1 MKRIKH
7 FDEYS
12 AAYKMAETLLDK
24 FESTINES
32 EDKKD
37 YKSIQDE
44 EISKLKSGVSGDIK
58 LNFSLVSTFGAGI
71 GALYPV
77 VDSLLTK
84 SSMQVD
90 TRSVV
95 LLTIAAVSMIV
106 LEQMQHMSGRI
117 TASELEEYKKL
128 EKETQAVLEELKM
141 AGFPN
146 AKTGTKNGGT
156 DNTVLGMVVDAIKSI
171 FKIFSS
177 IHRKIKDSKFS
188 KFIKMSGATVFG
200 GLTDMLA
207 YTGMLIPI
215 MNGINAMIGLYNM
228 DLQSF
233 ISNST
238 LLLSSIGLILAK
250 HGVSY
255 LANKL
260 KNFFDMSDQ
269 EKKDLK
275 QEIEEIET
283 PLIKKVGEPSFL
295 GKPDTDGNLIK
306 GQ

>member
-1 MKRIKH
+1 MKRIKG

-12 AAYKMAETLLDK
+12 VAYGMAETLLNK
-24 FESTINES
+24 FENTINES
-32 EDKKD
+32 DDKKD

-58 LNFSLVSTFGAGI
+58 LNFSLVTTFGAGI
-71 GALYPV
+71 GALYPI
-77 VDSLLTK
+77 VDNLLTK
-84 SSMQVD
+84 SGLQVD

-106 LEQMQHMSGRI
+106 LEYSRNMSDRD
-117 TASELEEYKKL
+117 ENEEYKAL

-146 AKTGTKNGGT
+146 AKTGTKSGT
-156 DNTVLGMVVDAIKSI
+156 DNTVLGMVVNAIKSI
-171 FKIFSS
+171 FEIFSS
-177 IHRKIKDSKFS
+177 IYGKIKNSKFS

-233 ISNST
+233 VANSA

-255 LANKL
+255 LANRL

-295 GKPDTDGNLIK
+295 GKPDADGSLIK

>member
-1 MKRIKH
+1 MKRIKG

-12 AAYKMAETLLDK
+12 VAYKMAETLLDK
-24 FESTINES
+24 FENTINES

-77 VDSLLTK
+77 VDNLLTK
-84 SSMQVD
+84 SGFQVD
-90 TRSVV
+90 ARSVV

-106 LEQMQHMSGRI
+106 LEQTKHMSDSI
-117 TASELEEYKKL
+117 TVSELEEYKKL

-146 AKTGTKNGGT
+146 AKTGTKNGT
-156 DNTVLGMVVDAIKSI
+156 DNTVLGMVVGAIKSI

-177 IHRKIKDSKFS
+177 IYGKIKNSKFS

-250 HGVSY
+250 HGISY

-295 GKPDTDGNLIK
+295 GKSDADENLIK
-306 GQ
+306 VQ

>member
-1 MKRIKH
+1 MKRIKG

-12 AAYKMAETLLDK
+12 VTYKMAETLLDK
-24 FESTINES
+24 FENTINES

-58 LNFSLVSTFGAGI
+58 LNFSLVTTFGAGI
-71 GALYPV
+71 GALYPI
-77 VDSLLTK
+77 VDNLLTK
-84 SSMQVD
+84 SGLQVD

-106 LEQMQHMSGRI
+106 LEQIRHMSDSKADR
-117 TASELEEYKKL
+117 EEYKKL

-146 AKTGTKNGGT
+146 AKTGTKSGT
-156 DNTVLGMVVDAIKSI
+156 DNSVLGMVVDSIKSI

-177 IHRKIKDSKFS
+177 IYGKIKDSKFS

-228 DLQSF
+228 NLQSF
-233 ISNST
+233 ADNSA

-275 QEIEEIET
+275 QEIEEIEM

-295 GKPDTDGNLIK
+295 GKPDADGSLIK

>member
-1 MKRIKH
+1 MKRIKG

-12 AAYKMAETLLDK
+12 VAYGMAETLLNK
-24 FESTINES
+24 FENTINES
-32 EDKKD
+32 DDKKD

-58 LNFSLVSTFGAGI
+58 LNFSLVTTFGTGI
-71 GALYPV
+71 GALYPI
-77 VDSLLTK
+77 VDNLLTK
-84 SSMQVD
+84 SGLQVD

-106 LEQMQHMSGRI
+106 LEYSRNMSDRD
-117 TASELEEYKKL
+117 ENEEYKAL

-146 AKTGTKNGGT
+146 AKTGTKSGT
-156 DNTVLGMVVDAIKSI
+156 DNTVLGMVVNAIKSI
-171 FKIFSS
+171 FEIFSS
-177 IHRKIKDSKFS
+177 IYGKIKNSKFS

-233 ISNST
+233 VANSA

-255 LANKL
+255 LANRL

-295 GKPDTDGNLIK
+295 GKPDADGSLIK

>member
-1 MKRIKH
+1 MKRIKG

-12 AAYKMAETLLDK
+12 VAYGMAETLLNK
-24 FESTINES
+24 FENTINES
-32 EDKKD
+32 DDKKD

-58 LNFSLVSTFGAGI
+58 LNFSLVTTFGAGI
-71 GALYPV
+71 GALYPI
-77 VDSLLTK
+77 VDNLLTK
-84 SSMQVD
+84 SGLQVD

-106 LEQMQHMSGRI
+106 LEQIRHMSDSKADR
-117 TASELEEYKKL
+117 EEYKKL

-146 AKTGTKNGGT
+146 AKTGTKSGT
-156 DNTVLGMVVDAIKSI
+156 DNSVLGMVVDSIKSI

-177 IHRKIKDSKFS
+177 IYGKIKNSKFS

-228 DLQSF
+228 NLQSF
-233 ISNST
+233 ADNSA

-275 QEIEEIET
+275 QEIEEIEM

-295 GKPDTDGNLIK
+295 GKPDADGSLIK

>member
-1 MKRIKH
+1 MKRIKG

-12 AAYKMAETLLDK
+12 VTYKMAETLLDK
-24 FESTINES
+24 FENTINES

-58 LNFSLVSTFGAGI
+58 LNFSLVTTFGAGI

-77 VDSLLTK
+77 VDNLLTK
-84 SSMQVD
+84 SGLQVD

-106 LEQMQHMSGRI
+106 LEQIRHMSD
-117 TASELEEYKKL
+117 SEADREEYKKL

-146 AKTGTKNGGT
+146 AKTGTKSGT
-156 DNTVLGMVVDAIKSI
+156 DNSVLGMVVDSIKSI

-177 IHRKIKDSKFS
+177 IYGKIKNSKFS

-228 DLQSF
+228 NLQSF
-233 ISNST
+233 ADNSA

-295 GKPDTDGNLIK
+295 GKPDADGNLIK